1 MKSTTHLANYIGIA
15 LFLGC
20 ASSQAADWSDN
31 LYLHTDIGSA
41 SLANGSTT
49 TRGFSLSGPFQSRGS
64 FRADTGIRGDLALGY
79 NLTKSLALEVDS
91 GAIWNQGPNP
101 QDDFYQIPVMLNVV
115 YQIRL
120 SDSWKAYLGAGA
132 GGVVSITHSQFRDPA
147 FHTPIVLED
156 SAASF
161 GYQAEAGIN
170 YALSHHLEI
179 GLKYKFLGVDE
190 YDYHLGPPGVFVED
204 VKVHDLFT
212 HSAQVSLTWKF

>member
-1 MKSTTHLANYIGIA
+1 MKSTTSLAKCTGIA
-15 LFLGC
+15 LFLGS
-20 ASSQAADWSDN
+20 ASSQAADWRDN

-41 SLANGSTT
+41 SLANGPTT
-49 TRGFSLSGPFQSRGS
+49 TRGFSSSGPFQSRGS

-91 GAIWNQGPNP
+91 GAIWNPGPTSQN
-101 QDDFYQIPVMLNVV
+101 DFYQIPVMLNVV

-132 GGVVSITHSQFRDPA
+132 GGVVSITHSQFRDAA
-147 FHTPIVLED
+147 FHAPIVLED
-156 SAASF
+156 SDASF

-170 YALSHHLEI
+170 YALSRHLEV

-190 YDYHLGPPGVFVED
+190 YEYHLSQPGFLSED
-204 VKVHDLFT
+204 VKVRDLFT